1 MAALVDGYREN
12 VMTTSKNQTPEG
24 DQGAS
29 RDRRSHGE
37 DYPGAPDAGSDEQRY
52 ATPPGDPEESDAER
66 PKSRRPRG
74 GGRGDA
80 EAAVRFGPEQDDE

>member
-1 MAALVDGYREN
+1 MGTVKT
-12 VMTTSKNQTPEG
+12 MTTSKNEAPEG
-24 DQGAS
+24 DQRAG

-52 ATPPGDPEESDAER
+52 ATPTGDPEESDAER

-80 EAAVRFGPEQDDE
+80 EAAVRFGPEHDDE

>member
-1 MAALVDGYREN
+1 LAALVNGYREN
-12 VMTTSKNQTPEG
+12 AMTTSKNEAPER
-24 DQGAS
+24 DQRAN

-52 ATPPGDPEESDAER
+52 ATPPSNPEESDAER
-66 PKSRRPRG
+66 PKSRRLRG